1 MSDWRDA
8 EEVPLPIPAQVPAGE
23 EVEFNRTGLYLTLSR
38 AGRRQRTQVIQYRNL
53 PDGTRAILTVVDW
66 PAPSI
71 RMVWVAWDP
80 DRMSLE
86 YTSGTVLATAEAV
99 PRQGDAHAIGTDEML
114 DCFTG
119 LPTSYWPHRDV
130 EVRVGGLWRPGKLRS
145 LFHGPGGRAVAS
157 VTTSLYEPEWGAWV
171 TFRRMYHWNPEAIR
185 PAHTDQP
192 ERN

>member
-1 MSDWRDA
+1 M
-8 EEVPLPIPAQVPAGE
+8 PAGE

-53 PDGTRAILTVVDW
+53 PDATRAILTVVDW
-66 PAPSI
+66 PAPTI

-99 PRQGDAHAIGTDEML
+99 PRKGDARAIATDEML
-114 DCFTG
+114 GCFTG
-119 LPTSYWPHRDV
+119 PPTSYWPHRDV

-145 LFHGPGGRAVAS
+145 LFHGPGGRAAAW
-157 VTTSLYEPEWGAWV
+157 VTTSLYEPEWGTWV

-185 PAHTDQP
+185 PAQTNLGRADGRP
-192 ERN
+192 DKM